1 MATSKEQKLL
11 EEALEAFQQCS
22 DAESDN
28 REAALDDLEFARLG
42 KQWPEAVERERQR
55 EGRPCLTFNRL
66 PSFIRQVVNDSR
78 LNRPSIKVH
87 PVDSGADVQTAQILN
102 GLIRN
107 IEVSSN
113 ADVAY
118 DTAIESAVSGGYGY
132 FRVNMDYAR
141 DDSFDL
147 DLSIER
153 IANPFT
159 VYGDPASTEADSSDW
174 NVAFV
179 TDLLDEEQFEAQY
192 PDAEKVDF
200 NADSDQAEQS
210 WFADEMIRVAEY
222 WTRSEVDRMLVKLSN
237 GSVMLADDFEA
248 QLPMMQALGVQVV
261 GTRPTKG
268 YKVMQHIMNG
278 CEIIKS
284 TEWAGRYIPIIPVY
298 GDEVNVE
305 GKRYFRSLIRDAK
318 DAQRA
323 YNYWRTSAT
332 EKVALDTK
340 APWIGPR
347 GAFATDKAK
356 WASANTKNHAFLE
369 YDGQI
374 PPQRAFSAGVPA
386 GDIQMAMQSQD
397 DMKAIM
403 GIYDASLGARG
414 NETSGKAILAR
425 QREGDVSTFHF
436 IDNLSRALRH
446 TGRILV
452 DLIPKVYNEPRIVR
466 VLGEDGKPSAT
477 VPGQPAGMVPV
488 NQPVHI
494 DGVERVFDLTTGKY
508 DVVVESGPSFG
519 TRREE
524 SAQQMMEMV
533 RSFPQA
539 APLIGDLIAKNL
551 DWPGADEIAQR
562 LSAMLPPAAQGKN
575 PQVEQMNQ
583 QMMQMQ
589 TVIQQGSQKMQ
600 EMEQQLN
607 SKQAETALEAERV
620 RIEAFNAE
628 TSRIQAEAKL
638 VESQAKA
645 SEMHAN
651 ASVNTD
657 VGALVQ
663 QIAAMQAMQMSHAPK
678 VKRAKAVKMPDGSWE
693 MQSVEEHVPEQTE
706 QVYPCEQLEGEQ

>member
-55 EGRPCLTFNRL
+55 DGRPCLTFNRL

-78 LNRPSIKVH
+78 LNRPAIKVH

-147 DLSIER
+147 DLRIER

-174 NVAFV
+174 NVAFI

-200 NADSDQAEQS
+200 NADRDQADQS
-210 WFADEMIRVAEY
+210 WFAGEMIRVAEY
-222 WTRSEVDRMLVKLSN
+222 WTRSEVDKMLVKLSN

-298 GDEVNVE
+298 GDEVNIE
-305 GKRYFRSLIRDAK
+305 GKRHFRSLIRDAK

-452 DLIPKVYNEPRIVR
+452 DLIPKVYNEPRIIR
-466 VLGEDGKPSAT
+466 VLGEDGKPAAT

-494 DGVERVFDLTTGKY
+494 DGVERIFDLTTGKY

-524 SAQQMMEMV
+524 SATQMMEMV
-533 RSFPQA
+533 RAFPQA

-583 QMMQMQ
+583 QLMQMQ

-663 QIAAMQAMQMSHAPK
+663 QITAMQAMQMSHAPK

-693 MQSVEEHVPEQTE
+693 MQSVEEHVPEQAE
-706 QVYPCEQLEGEQ
+706 PAYPGEQLEGEQ

>member
-78 LNRPSIKVH
+78 LNRPAIKVH

-132 FRVNMDYAR
+132 FRVNIDYAR
-141 DDSFDL
+141 DDGFDL
-147 DLSIER
+147 DLRIER

-159 VYGDPASTEADSSDW
+159 VYADPASTEADSSDW

-179 TDLLDEEQFEAQY
+179 TDLMDEEQFGAQY
-192 PDAEKVDF
+192 PDADKANFD
-200 NADSDQAEQS
+200 ADGRDQADQS
-210 WFADEMIRVAEY
+210 WFAGEMIRVAEY
-222 WTRSEVDRMLVKLSN
+222 WQRSEVEKTLLKLSN
-237 GSVMLADDFEA
+237 GAMMYAEEYES

-261 GTRPTKG
+261 GARPTKG

-340 APWIGPR
+340 APWIGPK
-347 GAFATDKAK
+347 GAFTSDYRK
-356 WASANTKNHAFLE
+356 WATANAKNHAFLE
-369 YDGQI
+369 YDGAV

-386 GDIQMAMQSQD
+386 GDIQMALQSQD

-446 TGRILV
+446 AGRILV

-477 VPGQPAGMVPV
+477 VPGQPPGMVPV

-494 DGVERVFDLTTGKY
+494 DGVDRVFDLTTGKY

-524 SAQQMMEMV
+524 SATQMMEMV
-533 RSFPQA
+533 RAFPQA

-575 PQVEQMNQ
+575 PQVEQMEQ
-583 QMMQMQ
+583 QLMQMQ
-589 TVIQQGSQKMQ
+589 AVIQQGGQKLQ
-600 EMEQQLN
+600 EMQRELEDEKEAN
-607 SKQAETALEAERV
+607 ALKARELDIKAYDAETKRLSTTAL
-620 RIEAFNAE
+620 
-628 TSRIQAEAKL
+628 T
-638 VESQAKA
+638 
-645 SEMHAN
+645 
-651 ASVNTD
+651 
-657 VGALVQ
+657 
-663 QIAAMQAMQMSHAPK
+663 
-678 VKRAKAVKMPDGSWE
+678 
-693 MQSVEEHVPEQTE
+693 PEQVQAIAIKT
-706 QVYPCEQLEGEQ
+706 VHQLLASPDISPPNQPQPQQPPEGGFFTPIENEVMPNG